1 MKGSAA
7 TASGGTAGS
16 AIKQDGC
23 ATAMTPVK
31 AGTKR
36 LGSTGERI
44 MQKHLE
50 NPSSLLYNYTEVK
63 CDCGKVVAYQKGD
76 TLYLYCKKCK
86 KQIPVKIKSH
96 EP

>member
-1 MKGSAA
+1 
-7 TASGGTAGS
+7 
-16 AIKQDGC
+16 
-23 ATAMTPVK
+23 
-31 AGTKR
+31 
-36 LGSTGERI
+36 